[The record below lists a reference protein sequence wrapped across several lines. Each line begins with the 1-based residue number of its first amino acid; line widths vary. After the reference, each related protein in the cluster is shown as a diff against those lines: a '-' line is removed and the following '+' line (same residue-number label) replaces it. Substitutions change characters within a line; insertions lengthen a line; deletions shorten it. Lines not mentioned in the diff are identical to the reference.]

1 MDELKHQ
8 FEIGDS
14 VLVAQG
20 VTHPDLEQDISGWQ
34 GRVFD
39 IETGGTYEQLI
50 GVEWDSL
57 TLRAMPESFIEA
69 ADEAGFDWT
78 RAYLLP
84 HALQPTH
91 PRDREGDVTAAA
103 MQLSEM
109 FESAGYADEEDEDEI
124 TAQLDRIEMLLAE
137 ADSDEA
143 ELERWVTYL
152 SETLAFP
159 FDADVAYFQEQGPLQ
174 EGDTVNVT
182 GISLV
187 DTEHGIIVSVD
198 HRGNSLDIPL
208 SQLEPMDETSANFQL
223 VDDYIVW
230 FDNRYYD

>member
-1 MDELKHQ
+1 MDELERQ
-8 FEIGDS
+8 LEIGDS

-20 VTHPDLEQDISGWQ
+20 VAHPDLEQDLSEWQ

-69 ADEAGFDWT
+69 ADEAGIDWT

-84 HALQPTH
+84 EALRRTR
-91 PRDREGDVTAAA
+91 PRDSEDDVTAAA
-103 MQLSEM
+103 TQLSEM

-124 TAQLDRIEMLLAE
+124 TAQLDRIEMLLAD

-143 ELERWVTYL
+143 ELEQWVRHL
-152 SETLAFP
+152 SDALAFP
-159 FDADVAYFQEQGPLQ
+159 FEADVAYYQEQGPLQ

-198 HRGNSLDIPL
+198 HLGNSLDIPL

-230 FDNRYYD
+230 FENRYYD